1 MSRPNSSEPNLGRE
15 PSRGSE
21 PTREKLLAM
30 AYADGE
36 LDGDARREFEA
47 LLERRPDLVD
57 EVAAHQRLL
66 VLSRQAAGAEPMD
79 HEWARL
85 ARDPLHRVGTDGAL
99 WLLALATLGLLGYA
113 GYAIVTVEGLAPAL
127 RALLGLLLTGTLV
140 LFLATLRARLRTLP
154 FDPYRDLER

>member
-1 MSRPNSSEPNLGRE
+1 MNGP
-15 PSRGSE
+15 SE

-36 LDGDARREFEA
+36 LDEQARREFEA

-57 EVAAHQRLL
+57 EVAAHRRLL
-66 VLSRQAAGAEPMD
+66 VLSRSVAGPEPMD

-85 ARDPLHRVGTDGAL
+85 ARDPLHRAGIDG
-99 WLLALATLGLLGYA
+99 GL
-113 GYAIVTVEGLAPAL
+113 
-127 RALLGLLLTGTLV
+127 ALLGVAALGLTGWAGYELATAPDLAVGIKVLLGLGVGGTLA

-154 FDPYRDLER
+154 YDPYRDLER